1 MKVLEISLGKSRF
14 IVSGEEVVPEEL
26 SRENLLKILNDV
38 YESRAE
44 EVTIP
49 DRAELEAIKN
59 PVERE
64 IVQQIL
70 QKISDFKN
78 NVENIRQEIETQFPS
93 IQVV

>member
-38 YESRAE
+38 YESRTE

-49 DRAELEAIKN
+49 DRAELEAIRN